1 LINYEQAYFNR
12 EEGRYVRAEA
22 RKLYNHPV
30 REVTQPNIP
39 SRTPE
44 LKSKSKLRVHR
55 LILTIMYGALL
66 LFCCIYFFRMNGF
79 EASKNEELQKL
90 KTVQV
95 KQVNIEKELNRQ
107 IRLLNDPDYIANYAR
122 NEYLVSK
129 DGETLYIVPK
139 VEENQNKN

>member
-1 LINYEQAYFNR
+1 M
-12 EEGRYVRAEA
+12 RAEA
-22 RKLYNHPV
+22 RKLYNPV

-39 SRTPE
+39 FRTPE
-44 LKSKSKLRVHR
+44 LKSKSRLRVHR
-55 LILTIMYGALL
+55 LILTIMYGTLL
-66 LFCCIYFFRMNGF
+66 LICCIYFFRMNGF
-79 EASKNEELQKL
+79 EASKNEELNKL
-90 KTVQV
+90 KAVQV

-139 VEENQNKN
+139 AEENHNKN